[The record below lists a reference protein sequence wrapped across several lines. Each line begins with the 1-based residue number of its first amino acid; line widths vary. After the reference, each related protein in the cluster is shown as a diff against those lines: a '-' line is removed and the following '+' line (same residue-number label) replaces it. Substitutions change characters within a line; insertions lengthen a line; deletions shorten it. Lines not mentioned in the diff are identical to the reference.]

1 MYIPVAGFLVTLFF
15 LPKLPADN
23 PIINAI
29 ASFTCV
35 ASHSCELRW
44 WLFMYAV
51 SIWFS
56 VQIMKNKEM

>member
-1 MYIPVAGFLVTLFF
+1 MSKGA
-15 LPKLPADN
+15 KLPADN

-29 ASFTCV
+29 ASSPVLLLTLAIALV
-35 ASHSCELRW
+35 VV
-44 WLFMYAV
+44 MYAV